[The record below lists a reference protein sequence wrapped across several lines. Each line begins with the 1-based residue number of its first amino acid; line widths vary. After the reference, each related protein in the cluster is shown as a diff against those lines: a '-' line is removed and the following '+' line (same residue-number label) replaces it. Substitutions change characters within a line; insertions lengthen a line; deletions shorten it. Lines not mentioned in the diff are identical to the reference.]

1 MQIVKN
7 QKFEIDPND
16 IKDILVKRYSGLMS
30 GFYEMQSSFL
40 STRYKIHTNLESSN
54 IIICFIKD
62 VHLSII
68 RQREQY
74 LDHDISI
81 NNFLINLKKIQIPT
95 QKIVSIVNT
104 TGIPKETV
112 RRKINNLKKNGFIFS
127 SEKKEFYW
135 DLTPKRNEMF
145 FRIMKN
151 DIKMISKFVFNL
163 TKYLNVNLSEKTIQN
178 EIESQFSFYFY
189 HFLSCQLNWF
199 KMWQNN
205 IKDIDLLLIT
215 LQALIPT
222 LQYDDKQQLMRNLN
236 MDNLYTILGK
246 TSEKNNFTSIS
257 ISASSVSE
265 VTGIPR
271 ATCIRKLEK
280 LQKLGVLDREN
291 QSKRYFINQTTNDR
305 TRNVLTKSNVLLTI
319 NVFSQYFSIILNA
332 LIRNKS

>member
-1 MQIVKN
+1 
-7 QKFEIDPND
+7 
-16 IKDILVKRYSGLMS
+16 
-30 GFYEMQSSFL
+30 
-40 STRYKIHTNLESSN
+40 
-54 IIICFIKD
+54 
-62 VHLSII
+62 
-68 RQREQY
+68 
-74 LDHDISI
+74 
-81 NNFLINLKKIQIPT
+81 
-95 QKIVSIVNT
+95 
-104 TGIPKETV
+104 
-112 RRKINNLKKNGFIFS
+112 
-127 SEKKEFYW
+127 
-135 DLTPKRNEMF
+135 
-145 FRIMKN
+145 
-151 DIKMISKFVFNL
+151 
-163 TKYLNVNLSEKTIQN
+163 
-178 EIESQFSFYFY
+178 
-189 HFLSCQLNWF
+189 
-199 KMWQNN
+199 MWQNN

-222 LQYDDKQQLMRNLN
+222 LQHDDKRLLMQNLN

-305 TRNVLTKSNVLLTI
+305 TRNGLTKSNVLLTI